1 MVSWLFRWYG
11 VNFYLIQVNSVLKL
25 QITLP
30 ELQNT
35 FHKLLLLSK
44 RSLITVTLMHQM
56 DLYTLTSK
64 LTGKNSNTEN
74 LKELNKLKHNN
85 NKQTKREKREIRKI
99 SLSGKL
105 LNPMNPSGHLHGE
118 KEDLDGISNVQLW
131 LFPFWDKRWISI
143 PEVLTLFSHIMKMS
157 LHNLKLITMNHNGQI
172 ISSMLVIYTLQ
183 DWKCQNH
190 LKISLQSNKC
200 LNIVQQ
206 ESLNFTSSCT
216 DMTFSLIM
224 IHKLHWRN
232 QHKKILDTKISLVH

>member
-1 MVSWLFRWYG
+1 
-11 VNFYLIQVNSVLKL
+11 
-25 QITLP
+25 
-30 ELQNT
+30 
-35 FHKLLLLSK
+35 
-44 RSLITVTLMHQM
+44 MHQM

-64 LTGKNSNTEN
+64 PTGKNSNTEN

-118 KEDLDGISNVQLW
+118 KEELDGISNVQPW
-131 LFPFWDKRWISI
+131 LFPFCDKRWISI
-143 PEVLTLFSHIMKMS
+143 PKLLTLFSHIMKMS
-157 LHNLKLITMNHNGQI
+157 LHNLKLITINHNGQI